1 MMPLTWRNLFTIS
14 SYKHGN
20 CPTLFILQ
28 FGIMFPLLFWNLLTI
43 TCYNHCSCTT
53 IIILYI
59 RFVIPLLWRNNTIAS
74 KSHSNSPT
82 TRNNIWIMIIFFIR
96 QFLFIICLYKCHSII
111 YSILTFLEFWILIL
125 LILPLFRNFKT
136 IIPKI
141 ITYSITIIIFFILI
155 SFFIF
160 RNNSLFS

>member
-1 MMPLTWRNLFTIS
+1 MIPLIFWNLFTIIC
-14 SYKHGN
+14 YIHCC
-20 CPTLFILQ
+20 CPF
-28 FGIMFPLLFWNLLTI
+28 M
-43 TCYNHCSCTT
+43 
-53 IIILYI
+53 IILYI
-59 RFVIPLLWRNNTIAS
+59 RFMIPLLWRDNTISS
-74 KSHSNSPT
+74 KSHSYCPL
-82 TRNNIWIMIIFFIR
+82 TRSNIRIMIILLIWY
-96 QFLFIICLYKCHSII
+96 FLLIICLYHCHSTI
-111 YSILTFLEFWILIL
+111 YTIFIFLEFWILIL